1 MRRVGSTE
9 NLLQLSG
16 PLLNALL
23 RCILNSNGN
32 CSNCQGHCSMH
43 RNRLATCR
51 QLPARAGS
59 TAYNTALH
67 TEFKCSAQRRM
78 YERLPLSPELTC
90 SCKSSTEL
98 NCSTASASR
107 PALRLPAIAGAC
119 DSPAAAHESWAM
131 TQRASASV
139 NASKG
144 PEEVALA
151 SSRRLHHRG
160 GCTMLAST

>member
-119 DSPAAAHESWAM
+119 DSPAAHDSM

-139 NASKG
+139 KHRWSRQ
-144 PEEVALA
+144 PEEEAKYK
-151 SSRRLHHRG
+151 SSQRRK
-160 GCTMLAST
+160 

>member
-119 DSPAAAHESWAM
+119 DAPAAHDSM

-139 NASKG
+139 KHRWSRQ
-144 PEEVALA
+144 PEEEVKHK
-151 SSRRLHHRG
+151 SSQKRK
-160 GCTMLAST
+160 